1 MTRYR
6 RPQQRQG
13 FSLVELMIAM
23 VVLAIGIMATMAMQ
37 YSALAGYNSA
47 REVTG
52 ATEMIHSV
60 EQLMRAEARD
70 WEQQGDVQSSQP
82 AYNGRPGLFQS
93 ISQAGMSGDWTSVF
107 EEPTSLRMGTDDVD
121 DGGRRFCVYAAGEE
135 STQDEGFARIGI
147 AVVYPAANS
156 NWEDPD
162 DCPEPGDGPGRDEV
176 PLDSGDRIDLE
187 TKGYRVS
194 HMSTT
199 VRAMDSQFR

>member
-6 RPQQRQG
+6 RPQRQQG

-52 ATEMIHSV
+52 ATEMVHSV

-70 WEQQGDVQSSQP
+70 WERQSGPESSQT
-82 AYNGRPGLFQS
+82 AYSGRPGLFRS
-93 ISQAGMSGDWTSVF
+93 ISQGGMTGDWNKVF
-107 EEPTSLRMGTDDVD
+107 DEPTSLRMGTDDID

-135 STQDEGFARIGI
+135 STEDQGFARIGI
-147 AVVYPAANS
+147 AVVSPAANS
-156 NWEDPD
+156 NWADPT
-162 DCPEPGDGPGRDEV
+162 DCPDPGDGPGRDEV
-176 PLDSGDRIDLE
+176 PLNTGDRIDLE
-187 TKGYRVS
+187 TKGYRVT